1 MTDSP
6 RPRRADAAR
15 NRARVLEAA
24 FEVFSERGRGGVGPE
39 EIKALVGACYTVRAH
54 GEDLVAPVVAVV
66 LDGLRPSGAEQT
78 LRAPETKENEH
89 S

>member
-1 MTDSP
+1 
-6 RPRRADAAR
+6 
-15 NRARVLEAA
+15 
-24 FEVFSERGRGGVGPE
+24 
-39 EIKALVGACYTVRAH
+39 VGACYTVRAH